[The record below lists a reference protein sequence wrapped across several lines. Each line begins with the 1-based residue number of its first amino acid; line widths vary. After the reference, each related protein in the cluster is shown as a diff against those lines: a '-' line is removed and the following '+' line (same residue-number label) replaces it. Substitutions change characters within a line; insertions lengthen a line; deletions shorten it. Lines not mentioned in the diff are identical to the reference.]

1 MSNHLIQPIDIDG
14 TLYCCDSG
22 GFFNVGDNVW
32 VVPNWRTIDF
42 TDGDIAGN
50 SPEDASSWQLLGS
63 GPFPPFYDSGSGSIR
78 FATCCLWKATI
89 IIQNANL
96 AHPCSTTVRL
106 EINDVLIEE
115 ITTDDLTIEIVVDLN
130 DLGLM
135 GRACG
140 NLWAISLDVPDYG
153 GTPFGQLD
161 ITIEDVTFGPPV

>member
-32 VVPNWRTIDF
+32 DYPNWRTIDF
-42 TDGDIAGN
+42 VDGDIAGVA
-50 SPEDASSWQLLGS
+50 SEGTSSWDLLGS
-63 GPFPPFYDSGSGSIR
+63 PGPFYESGSGSIR

-89 IIQNANL
+89 IIQNDNPGY
-96 AHPCSTTVRL
+96 PCITTVRL

-140 NLWAISLDVPDYG
+140 NLWAISVEVPDYG
-153 GTPFGQLD
+153 VPFGQISID
-161 ITIEDVTFGPPV
+161 IEDVTFGPPV